1 MTEINQWLLPD
12 GIEDVLPKQA
22 IKMESLRRQALDLF
36 HSWGYDLVVPPL
48 VEFTES
54 LLSGTGS
61 DLDLMTFKLTDQI
74 SGRTM
79 GVRAD
84 MTPQTSRMDA
94 HSLKRE
100 GPSRLCYAG
109 PVLYTKPRHTLES
122 RSPIQIGVE
131 LYGEPGLAADV
142 EVIKLMMATLELVN
156 LQNLR
161 LDIGHVAIYESL
173 LKALSLSDQKEKELF
188 NLVQSKSIPQ
198 LNTWIDSNLDN
209 SVYAKMI
216 RSLVNLVGDV
226 SILDTARTLLSDAPV
241 EVELALDELQS
252 VADTLRESS
261 PNIEICFDLSELRG
275 YHYHTGIV
283 FAAYAPGA
291 GQAIG
296 NGGRYDHVGK
306 SFGRSRPATGFN
318 MSLKTLVQ
326 LNRNENPVA
335 TGIFVPATNESDQ
348 YRAIEKLRLAGNR
361 VVMGFHGQEVNSHE
375 LGCDR
380 QLILV
385 GNEFQ
390 VVPI

>member
-1 MTEINQWLLPD
+1 M
-12 GIEDVLPKQA
+12 
-22 IKMESLRRQALDLF
+22 
-36 HSWGYDLVVPPL
+36 PPL

-61 DLDLMTFKLTDQI
+61 DLDLMTFKLTDQV

-94 HSLKRE
+94 HSLKRK

-109 PVLYTKPRHTLES
+109 PVLYTKPRHPLES
-122 RSPIQIGVE
+122 RSPIQIGIE

-142 EVIKLMMATLELVN
+142 EVIRLMMETLELID

-226 SILDTARTLLSDAPV
+226 SILDVARTLLSDAPV

-252 VADTLRESS
+252 VADTLKESS

-326 LNRNENPVA
+326 LNRNENPIA

-348 YRAIEKLRLAGNR
+348 YRAIEKLRSAGNR

>member
-1 MTEINQWLLPD
+1 M
-12 GIEDVLPKQA
+12 
-22 IKMESLRRQALDLF
+22 ME
-36 HSWGYDLVVPPL
+36 
-48 VEFTES
+48 
-54 LLSGTGS
+54 
-61 DLDLMTFKLTDQI
+61 
-74 SGRTM
+74 
-79 GVRAD
+79 
-84 MTPQTSRMDA
+84 
-94 HSLKRE
+94 
-100 GPSRLCYAG
+100 
-109 PVLYTKPRHTLES
+109 
-122 RSPIQIGVE
+122 
-131 LYGEPGLAADV
+131 
-142 EVIKLMMATLELVN
+142 TLELVD

-161 LDIGHVAIYESL
+161 LDIGHVTIYESL

-241 EVELALDELQS
+241 EVELAIDELQS
-252 VADTLRESS
+252 VADTLKESS

-306 SFGRSRPATGFN
+306 SFGRSRSATGFN

-326 LNRNENPVA
+326 LNRSENSIA
-335 TGIFVPATNESDQ
+335 KGIFVPATNESDQ
-348 YRAIEKLRLAGNR
+348 HRAIEKLRLSGNR
-361 VVMGFHGQEVNSHE
+361 VVMGFDGQEVNFHE

>member
-22 IKMESLRRQALDLF
+22 MKMESLRRQALDLF

-61 DLDLMTFKLTDQI
+61 DLDLMTFKLTDQV
-74 SGRTM
+74 SGRAM

-94 HSLKRE
+94 HSLKRK

-109 PVLYTKPRHTLES
+109 PVLYTKPRHPLES
-122 RSPIQIGVE
+122 RSPIQIGIE
-131 LYGEPGLAADV
+131 LYGESGLAADI
-142 EVIKLMMATLELVN
+142 EVIRLMMETLGLAG
-156 LQNLR
+156 LKNLR
-161 LDIGHVAIYESL
+161 LDIGHVGIYESL
-173 LKALSLSDQKEKELF
+173 LELLNLSSQKEKELF

-198 LNTWIDSNLDN
+198 LNIWIDSNLDN
-209 SVYAKMI
+209 DVYAKI
-216 RSLVNLVGDV
+216 IQSLVGLVGDV
-226 SILDTARTLLSDAPV
+226 SILSSARTLLKDAPS
-241 EVELALDELQS
+241 EVQLALDELQS
-252 VADTLRESS
+252 VADALTESS

-275 YHYHTGIV
+275 YHYHTGLV
-283 FAAYAPGA
+283 FAVYAPGA

-326 LNRNENPVA
+326 LNKNENLVA
-335 TGIFVPATNESDQ
+335 TGIFAPASDQ
-348 YRAIEKLRLAGNR
+348 SDQHLAIEKLRLAGNR
-361 VVMGFHGQEVNSHE
+361 VVMGFQGQEANFHE

-390 VVPI
+390 VAPI

>member
-1 MTEINQWLLPD
+1 MTEINQWLWPD
-12 GIEDVLPKQA
+12 GIQDVLPKQA
-22 IKMESLRRQALDLF
+22 IKMESLRRQALVLL

-61 DLDLMTFKLTDQI
+61 DLDLMTFKLTDQV

-94 HSLKRE
+94 HSLKRK

-109 PVLYTKPRHTLES
+109 PVLYTIPRHPLES

-142 EVIKLMMATLELVN
+142 EVIKLMMETLELVD

-161 LDIGHVAIYESL
+161 LDIGHVTIYESL

-241 EVELALDELQS
+241 EVELAIDELQS
-252 VADTLRESS
+252 VADTLKESS

-326 LNRNENPVA
+326 LNRSENSIA
-335 TGIFVPATNESDQ
+335 KGIFVPATNESDQ
-348 YRAIEKLRLAGNR
+348 YRAIEKLRLSGNR
-361 VVMGFHGQEVNSHE
+361 VVMGFDGQEVNFHE